1 MSKKKT
7 KRKQRPAS
15 KSPRAKKR
23 TTAPTESAVSKEKID
38 EHYVSEKLKLQFK
51 EYFASHAARPADPFV
66 EDAIDRPSRKVA
78 NIKELSKLLKVH
90 EQDIELAKTNSR
102 FLTRKPIEVS
112 KATLELLSGGHI
124 ELQHVVSNKKITNA
138 LLQEFIQQYAVH
150 SLAELKDELKEDS
163 SDEDSVVDFY
173 KHWYPKIAGDVLK
186 TDRLAVALSVPKTA
200 SIFFD
205 RVWCLDPKTPKSVRF
220 VTGAP
225 EEFLVKGL
233 LPFMTNLKLDLHDK
247 LSDADWL
254 VEIASVFADFETAMR
269 IEANFSPQIEQ
280 MLCSPIHRRTG
291 LPVCAFTAS
300 KTAHD
305 GHLGNSV
312 HQALALAFDSIP
324 IIDESKLQ
332 WSQILEVRSDAE
344 ARTKIRRLVHW
355 MEGELKGNS
364 LEYLRDEIHLR
375 MEDYMSASRKHGMEV
390 SIGCIE
396 AVMDWKAILA
406 LLGTSAATYSITDSQ
421 PLLIAEGLAGAA
433 FLGNALLKSRSI
445 ARRLEAELNANPV
458 AFLCEFSKLQS

>member
-1 MSKKKT
+1 
-7 KRKQRPAS
+7 
-15 KSPRAKKR
+15 
-23 TTAPTESAVSKEKID
+23 
-38 EHYVSEKLKLQFK
+38 
-51 EYFASHAARPADPFV
+51 
-66 EDAIDRPSRKVA
+66 
-78 NIKELSKLLKVH
+78 
-90 EQDIELAKTNSR
+90 
-102 FLTRKPIEVS
+102 
-112 KATLELLSGGHI
+112 
-124 ELQHVVSNKKITNA
+124 
-138 LLQEFIQQYAVH
+138 
-150 SLAELKDELKEDS
+150 
-163 SDEDSVVDFY
+163 
-173 KHWYPKIAGDVLK
+173 
-186 TDRLAVALSVPKTA
+186 
-200 SIFFD
+200 
-205 RVWCLDPKTPKSVRF
+205 
-220 VTGAP
+220 
-225 EEFLVKGL
+225 
-233 LPFMTNLKLDLHDK
+233 MTNLKLDLHDK

-254 VEIASVFADFETAMR
+254 VEIASVFADFETAIR

-332 WSQILEVRSDAE
+332 WNQILEVRSDAE

-433 FLGNALLKSRSI
+433 FFGNALLKSRSI